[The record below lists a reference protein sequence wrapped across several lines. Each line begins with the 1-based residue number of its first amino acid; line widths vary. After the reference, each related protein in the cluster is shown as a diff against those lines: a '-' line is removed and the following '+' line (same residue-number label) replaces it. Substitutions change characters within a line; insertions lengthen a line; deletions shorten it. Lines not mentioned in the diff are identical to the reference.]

1 MLQRLLCTV
10 KQNMVEYMN
19 KIIEQYIKNNKVSES
34 NALIFRNWKDFLHI
48 LFQNNGQVEMIVW
61 YEYCRINNQ
70 QIGMGGYI
78 DSENQGFMWAETQLF
93 KTDMQEKSLD
103 EILDYISATKQ
114 EYSEYDLYPEF
125 YIN

>member
-1 MLQRLLCTV
+1 
-10 KQNMVEYMN
+10 MVEYMN

-48 LFQNNGQVEMIVW
+48 LFQNNGQVKMIIW
-61 YEYCRINNQ
+61 YEYCKINEQ

-78 DSENQGFMWAETQLF
+78 DSENQGFMWAETQFF

-103 EILDYISATKQ
+103 EILDYISETRQ
-114 EYSEYDLYPEF
+114 EYSKYDLYPEF